1 MCFAACAHEKQTL
14 QKLLLHQ
21 QESSFIY
28 MSKSLSN
35 SNTQIPLTTNLWLF
49 EHLQPK
55 CQPLS
60 SHQFHSQLLSCFN
73 CWSEMLWTIE
83 PSARL
88 KSKTSLPCE
97 CLGVHHDRN
106 KWNFNH
112 LQHGMLIGYV
122 ASFTIDIS
130 SRVGKKRSVSQL
142 IHAQPR
148 RHNKKTSAAC
158 RYWTMHH
165 QIYNNINISSSNVYS
180 TLKSFKQD
188 PQPEKGT
195 LRVTISLC
203 HVTHISLS

>member
-1 MCFAACAHEKQTL
+1 MCFAACAHEKLTL

-21 QESSFIY
+21 QESNNLYVKVTEQFKY
-28 MSKSLSN
+28 
-35 SNTQIPLTTNLWLF
+35 SNTIDYQLVAVWVF
-49 EHLQPK
+49 AVPK
-55 CQPLS
+55 FQPLS

-73 CWSEMLWTIE
+73 CWSEMLRTME

-97 CLGVHHDRN
+97 CLGVQHDWN

-122 ASFTIDIS
+122 VSFTIDTS

-148 RHNKKTSAAC
+148 RHNKKTSAAR

-165 QIYNNINISSSNVYS
+165 QIYSNINISSSNVYS

-188 PQPEKGT
+188 QQPK
-195 LRVTISLC
+195 
-203 HVTHISLS
+203 

>member
-1 MCFAACAHEKQTL
+1 MLSQGKCHEQLNTSPCVLQPVPTKNKLYKSSCFINKNL
-14 QKLLLHQ
+14 I
-21 QESSFIY
+21 IY

-35 SNTQIPLTTNLWLF
+35 TINYQLVAVWVLAV
-49 EHLQPK
+49 PK
-55 CQPLS
+55 FQALS

-97 CLGVHHDRN
+97 CLGVHHDWN

-112 LQHGMLIGYV
+112 LHHGMLTGYV
-122 ASFTIDIS
+122 ASFTTEIS
-130 SRVGKKRSVSQL
+130 SRVGKAMSVSQL

-165 QIYNNINISSSNVYS
+165 QIYSNINISSSNVYS

-188 PQPEKGT
+188 QQPK
-195 LRVTISLC
+195 
-203 HVTHISLS
+203 